1 MTRKYIASL
10 AFVVAAFAALW
21 FSLNP
26 AHAAQTHIVEIEDF
40 VFSPSELTVN
50 HGDTVVFVNKDI
62 VPHTATANDG
72 SWDSG
77 DMQPGDEWSFVA
89 SDEGVFDYF
98 CTYHPRMVGTLI
110 VKVN

>member
-10 AFVVAAFAALW
+10 AFVVAALW
-21 FSLNP
+21 FSLNH

-40 VFSPSELTVN
+40 IFSPSVLTVQQ
-50 HGDTVVFVNKDI
+50 GDTVIFVNNDI
-62 VPHTATANDG
+62 VPHTATASNG

-77 DMQPGDEWSFVA
+77 DMQQDGEWSFVA

-98 CTYHPRMVGTLI
+98 CTYHPRMVGILT
-110 VKVN
+110 VMAN